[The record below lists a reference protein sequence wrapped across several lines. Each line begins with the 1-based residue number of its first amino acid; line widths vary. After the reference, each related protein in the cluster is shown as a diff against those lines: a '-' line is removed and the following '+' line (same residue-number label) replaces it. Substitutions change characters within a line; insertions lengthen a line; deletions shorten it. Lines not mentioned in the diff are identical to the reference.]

1 MSAGVAQ
8 RRLAE
13 DESGIVA
20 VEFALV
26 LPFILVFLFAIIDF
40 GQIFNHVNDANQ
52 IAADGAR
59 FAAVNVSPNGATLQ
73 SYLAQQADTQYLEDH
88 ISVCVDFPNGSS
100 NVGDPVRVNVTSS
113 FQLVPLLGGSTIDL
127 HGSATMRLER
137 PPTPAIISA
146 GC

>member
-1 MSAGVAQ
+1 MRARRTL
-8 RRLAE
+8 RRLSA
-13 DESGIVA
+13 DESGVVA
-20 VEFALV
+20 VEFALI

-73 SYLAQQADTQYLEDH
+73 SYLAQQADTQYLKDH
-88 ISVCVDFPNGSS
+88 ISVCVDFPNGTS
-100 NVGDPVRVNVTSS
+100 NVGDPVRVKVTST

-127 HGSATMRLER
+127 RGSATMRLER